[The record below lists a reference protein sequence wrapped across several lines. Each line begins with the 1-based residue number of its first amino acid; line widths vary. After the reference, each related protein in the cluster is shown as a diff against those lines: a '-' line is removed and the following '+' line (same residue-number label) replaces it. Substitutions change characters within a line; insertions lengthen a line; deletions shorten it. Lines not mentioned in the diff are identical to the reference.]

1 MNKNFSYYLS
11 KFLKEYL
18 MVERNSS
25 KETIRSYTKTFQLLI
40 DYFVNKLGIK
50 LNNITFENITRDMI
64 VDFLNH
70 LEEKGNSI
78 RTRNQ
83 RLAGIKSFYQYC
95 LYYEIQNIDNINKIL
110 TIKSKK
116 YVKPI
121 QDYLTEEELNNIF
134 ASIDTSTN
142 IGKRDLLILILLYD
156 TAARASEIINL
167 KIGDINLETGIIKL
181 NGKGKKQRYVPIMQ
195 QTKEKLIN
203 YFRKNENSKEY
214 FLNVNRNQG
223 STFIR
228 DIINKYTKTLDKKIT
243 PHTFRR
249 TRAIHLLDKGVNIVY
264 IQELLGHSNVLTTQ
278 DYTRAIIKS
287 KFKAIEQ
294 ATPKIN
300 EELADW
306 NDDQDLLN
314 QLLNL

>member
-1 MNKNFSYYLS
+1 
-11 KFLKEYL
+11 

-134 ASIDTSTN
+134 
-142 IGKRDLLILILLYD
+142 
-156 TAARASEIINL
+156 
-167 KIGDINLETGIIKL
+167 
-181 NGKGKKQRYVPIMQ
+181 
-195 QTKEKLIN
+195 
-203 YFRKNENSKEY
+203 
-214 FLNVNRNQG
+214 
-223 STFIR
+223 
-228 DIINKYTKTLDKKIT
+228 
-243 PHTFRR
+243 
-249 TRAIHLLDKGVNIVY
+249 
-264 IQELLGHSNVLTTQ
+264 
-278 DYTRAIIKS
+278 
-287 KFKAIEQ
+287 
-294 ATPKIN
+294 
-300 EELADW
+300 
-306 NDDQDLLN
+306 
-314 QLLNL
+314 

>member
-11 KFLKEYL
+11 KFLKDYL
-18 MVERNSS
+18 AIERNLS

-40 DYFVNKLGIK
+40 DYLVNNKKMQLK
-50 LNNITFENITRDMI
+50 DITFENITRDSI
-64 VDFLNH
+64 IEFLNN

-116 YVKPI
+116 YIKPI
-121 QDYLTEEELNNIF
+121 QDYLTEEELKSIF

-142 IGKRDLLILILLYD
+142 IGKRDLLILVLLYD

-167 KIGDINLETGIIKL
+167 KIEDINLETGIIKL
-181 NGKGKKQRYVPIMQ
+181 NGKGKKQRYVPIMK
-195 QTKEKLIN
+195 QTKELLIN
-203 YFRKNENSKEY
+203 YLKDKTIYLLDIAQNS
-214 FLNVNRNQG
+214 N

-228 DIINKYTKTLDKKIT
+228 DIIIKYTKKINKKIT

-249 TRAIHLLDKGVNIVY
+249 SRAIHLLDKGINIVY
-264 IQELLGHSNVLTTQ
+264 IQELLGHSSILTTQ
-278 DYTRAIIKS
+278 EYIKAITKS
-287 KFKAIEQ
+287 KFEAIEKV
-294 ATPKIN
+294 TP
-300 EELADW
+300 ELDVNFTDW